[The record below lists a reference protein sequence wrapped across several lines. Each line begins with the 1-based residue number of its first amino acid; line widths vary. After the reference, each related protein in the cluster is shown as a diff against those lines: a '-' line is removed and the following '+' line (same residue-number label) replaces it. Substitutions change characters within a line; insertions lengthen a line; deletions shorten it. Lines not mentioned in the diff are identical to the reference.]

1 MPNWFYKNLGDA
13 TLAAPALDEVC
24 ALFDRLYADTKS
36 SSVALYTRHE
46 SEGRLHCQ
54 LVLYCSPAAS
64 ELAAALQAVTCR
76 EPSLQGLNLLKGQV
90 D

>member
-13 TLAAPALDEVC
+13 TLVVPALDRVC
-24 ALFDRLYADTKS
+24 ALFDHLYADTNS

-64 ELAAALQAVTCR
+64 ELAAALQAVACR
-76 EPSLQGLNLLKGQV
+76 APSLQGLHLLKGQG
-90 D
+90 